1 MSPFDRSAARIIAG
15 VLATEHARRTGH
27 AVNYT
32 DSGILDL
39 AEDIVAELATMNGS
53 NSAFDTVIFKDGALG
68 CAIDHGEG
76 DGPLLHKA

>member
-1 MSPFDRSAARIIAG
+1 MSPFDRSAARVIAG
-15 VLATEHARRTGH
+15 VLATERARRTGH

-53 NSAFDTVIFKDGALG
+53 SDRWDTVIFKDGALG
-68 CAIDHGEG
+68 HACCYDG
-76 DGPLLHKA
+76 DGPHLRRA